1 MVYICT
7 TKIQQNITNMVL
19 EELKKMLDHGD
30 YVKIARMVGYTNL
43 KKGRIYVYQ
52 VMKGR
57 IQGKRGIG
65 KKILE
70 AAHTV
75 ANLNAET
82 GKSANNE

>member
-1 MVYICT
+1 
-7 TKIQQNITNMVL
+7 MVL
-19 EELKKMLDHGD
+19 EEIKKMLDRGD
-30 YVKIARMVGYTNL
+30 YVKIARMAGYTDL
-43 KKGRIYVYQ
+43 KAGRTYVYD
-52 VMKGR
+52 VMSGR

-82 GKSANNE
+82 GKSAIIE

>member
-1 MVYICT
+1 
-7 TKIQQNITNMVL
+7 MVL
-19 EELKKMLDHGD
+19 EELKKMLDRGD
-30 YVKIARMVGYTNL
+30 YVKIARMVGYTDL
-43 KKGRIYVYQ
+43 KAGRTYVYD
-52 VMKGR
+52 VMRGR

-82 GKSANNE
+82 GK